1 MKMPSIVGAFALT
14 ACAGLGVLI
23 PVQFSAAEAV
33 APAVAECTTC
43 CSRPASLCVVC
54 GKKCITV
61 EAAYDNGGGAC
72 PQ

>member
-1 MKMPSIVGAFALT
+1 MPSIVGALALI

-23 PVQFSAAEAV
+23 PVRFSTAKTV

-43 CSRPASLCVVC
+43 CSNSAAQCVVC
-54 GKKCITV
+54 GKKCIV
-61 EAAYDNGGGAC
+61 IQGAYDNGGGAC